1 MTKDKFLTRRWNY
14 LITLVQG
21 VPTFAFVVYGL
32 TTPFGQTQTGMIVLS
47 VLGALF

>member
-1 MTKDKFLTRRWNY
+1 MSRDTFLTRRWNY
-14 LITLVQG
+14 FITLAQG

-32 TTPFGQTQTGMIVLS
+32 TSGFAETQQGMILLS